1 MFGFGGKNQFQV
13 DGQTV
18 LITGGSEGMGRSV
31 AIELAKKRANIVI
44 VSRTVSKLEA
54 ALKDIKAAALY
65 PEKQRFH
72 YVSADLKDYEGTE
85 RVLENVSKWN
95 GDQPPDIV
103 WCCAGM
109 SLPGFFVTT
118 PPETLKSQMDT
129 IYWTAAFTAHST
141 LNRWLSPVAPSSRNA
156 KTSPRHII
164 FTSSAAVFVPLAG
177 YGPYSP
183 AKAAMRALAD
193 TLVQEIEVYNGSRKN
208 MQQPAPAADVKVHI
222 VYPMGILSPGFA
234 HEQTIKPD
242 LTKLLEEADKPQTPE
257 EVAKISIK
265 GLERGEYMI
274 TTLFIATLMKAA
286 TMGASPRN
294 NIIMDTLI
302 SMVSAIAFLFV
313 IPDLTRKAWNWGRTH
328 GVPRRD

>member
-1 MFGFGGKNQFQV
+1 MFGFSGKNQFQV
-13 DGQTV
+13 EGQTV

-31 AIELAKKRANIVI
+31 AIELSQKGANVVI
-44 VSRTVSKLEA
+44 ASRTVSKLEA

-72 YVSADLKDYEGTE
+72 YVSADLKDHEGTE
-85 RVLENVSKWN
+85 RVLEEVSKWN
-95 GDQPPDIV
+95 GGQPPDIV

-109 SLPGFFVTT
+109 SLPGFFVNT

-141 LNRWLSPVAPSSRNA
+141 LSRWLSPIAPSSRSA
-156 KTSPRHII
+156 KTTPRHII
-164 FTSSAAVFVPLAG
+164 FTSSAAVFVPIAG

-193 TLVQEIEVYNGSRKN
+193 TLVQEIEMYNGSRRN
-208 MQQPAPAADVKVHI
+208 LQQPAPAADVKIHI

-234 HEQTIKPD
+234 NEETIKPD
-242 LTKLLEEADKPQTPE
+242 LTRLLEEADKPQTPE
-257 EVAKISIK
+257 EVARISIK
-265 GLERGEYMI
+265 GLERGDYMI
-274 TTLFIATLMKAA
+274 TTMFIASMMKAA
-286 TMGASPRN
+286 AMGSSPRN
-294 NIIMDTLI
+294 NIIIDTLT

-313 IPDLTRKAWNWGRTH
+313 IPDLTGKVWNWGRTH
-328 GVPRRD
+328 GVPRA